1 MGYKRLLVTLDG
13 SKFSERAL
21 KQVVRIAEPGA
32 FIHLLSVKAEDA
44 TSEVHA
50 MAKAAYADH
59 STEPW
64 PPIPLVV
71 DPLRPDARDLY
82 LREVE
87 DWLSQVEYHVTSESR
102 TGEVINSILS
112 VEQGGYEVIVMVTH
126 GRTGIDKVVLGSVTE
141 AVLRDA
147 PCPVLAIPA
156 AAN

>member
-13 SKFSERAL
+13 SKFSEQAL

-32 FIHLLSVKAEDA
+32 FIHLLSVKAEDPA
-44 TSEVHA
+44 SEVEA
-50 MAKAAYADH
+50 MVKATYPDH
-59 STEPW
+59 SAAPW
-64 PPIPLVV
+64 PPIAPVV

-87 DWLSQVEYHVTSESR
+87 EWLSQADYHVTAESR
-102 TGEVINSILS
+102 AGEVISSILT
-112 VEQGGYEVIVMVTH
+112 VAQGGYEVIIMVTH
-126 GRTGIDKVVLGSVTE
+126 GRTGIDKAALGSVTE